1 MEVQVPASLVKVM
14 CPRSKPERSG
24 AWELYDPATGA
35 WAVSGAMS
43 TPRYNQATT
52 ALSTG
57 DILVAGGYLSP
68 SAQNTTVEL
77 YRP

>member
-1 MEVQVPASLVKVM
+1 MVVGGHDGENVFAS
-14 CPRSKPERSG
+14 S
-24 AWELYDPATGA
+24 ELYDPATGT
-35 WAVSGAMS
+35 WAPSGALS
-43 TPRYNQATT
+43 TPRYDQATT

-68 SAQNTTVEL
+68 SVLNPSVEL

>member
-1 MEVQVPASLVKVM
+1 MKREVALAMWTVPLA
-14 CPRSKPERSG
+14 P
-24 AWELYDPATGA
+24 T
-35 WAVSGAMS
+35 
-43 TPRYNQATT
+43 TT

-68 SAQNTTVEL
+68 SVLNPSVEL

>member
-1 MEVQVPASLVKVM
+1 GAGLSPPPPFFWSAMKREVALAMWTVPLA
-14 CPRSKPERSG
+14 P
-24 AWELYDPATGA
+24 T
-35 WAVSGAMS
+35 
-43 TPRYNQATT
+43 TT

-68 SAQNTTVEL
+68 SVLNPSVEL

>member
-1 MEVQVPASLVKVM
+1 TGGAAAPDGLGGLGGPGEVEHLVEAQ
-14 CPRSKPERSG
+14 PG
-24 AWELYDPATGA
+24 AL
-35 WAVSGAMS
+35 S

-68 SAQNTTVEL
+68 SVLNPSVEL